1 MRTPVLLLVTAFCLV
16 ACTGKG
22 PSQEELGTRHGDP
35 AEKILL
41 AYVFRMNELPDA
53 TYLTHINYA
62 FGHVNDSFNG
72 VRAGERR
79 MLAVPPLHLAA
90 PDDGLVNV
98 DAQHRLQQRTLQSP
112 KEN

>member
-1 MRTPVLLLVTAFCLV
+1 MKRSLPLFLMLALI
-16 ACTGKG
+16 ACTPEG
-22 PSQEELGTRHGDP
+22 PSQEALGTRHGDP

-72 VRAGERR
+72 VRLDQPDEQIGRASCRER
-79 MLAVPPLHLAA
+79 V
-90 PDDGLVNV
+90 
-98 DAQHRLQQRTLQSP
+98 
-112 KEN
+112 